1 MSEQSADP
9 VLLCIRGT
17 LRDGAQTETARKTHN
32 ATAGKPAGVAAAKAL
47 GDLSHKVF
55 IPAKSEMA
63 GAQPG
68 EFLILDVWESPA
80 GIDTFFSNPDAQ
92 HEGEKLFAKRDP
104 TVWMP
109 ARGAYGFNLPA
120 AMGRNERHVGIIR
133 AQVKSPEAAMEVFRK
148 SLQPTTNKAR
158 QRGQLS
164 QQLYFRLGPPS
175 KDGTAELLGVAVW
188 CDLQG
193 MEQHYKDGEMES
205 LGQAFVGP
213 PQASIWSQPP
223 GEWTEW

>member
-1 MSEQSADP
+1 MSEQLPDP

-17 LRDGAQTETARKTHN
+17 LRDAGQTESARKTHN
-32 ATAGKPAGVAAAKAL
+32 ATAGNPEGVAAAKSL

-68 EFLILDVWESPA
+68 EFLILDVWETPG
-80 GIDTFFSNPDAQ
+80 GIEKFFANSDVQ
-92 HEGEKLFAKRDP
+92 HGGEKLFTKRDP

-120 AMGRNERHVGIIR
+120 AMGRNDRHVGLFR
-133 AQVKSPEAAMEVFRK
+133 AQVKSPEIAMEVFDKAIR
-148 SLQPTTNKAR
+148 PATNKAR

-164 QQLYFRLGPPS
+164 HQLYFRLGPPS
-175 KDGTAELLGVAVW
+175 KDGTAELLGVDVW

-193 MEQHYKDGEMES
+193 MQQYYREENLEA
-205 LGQAFVGP
+205 LGKALVGA
-213 PQASIWSQPP
+213 PQTSIWSQPP